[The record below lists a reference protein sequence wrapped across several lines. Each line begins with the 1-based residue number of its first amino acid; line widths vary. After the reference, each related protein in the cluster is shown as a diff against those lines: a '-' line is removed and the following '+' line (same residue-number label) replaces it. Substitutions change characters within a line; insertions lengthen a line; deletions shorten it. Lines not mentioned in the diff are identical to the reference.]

1 MSVLL
6 ASGHFSQIPLS
17 LSGPVHGTDETDEAE
32 AECEGERGEGEGWVQ
47 GGDCGGEKAGG

>member
-1 MSVLL
+1 VSVLL